1 MLFASYNIQYG
12 TGKDGRVD
20 LGRIA
25 DAVGA
30 ADVIALQ
37 EVERHWP
44 RTGDIDQ
51 VAALASL
58 LPDRYWVYGPGLD
71 MHAEGGGPAGNR
83 RRQFGNML
91 LSRVP
96 IVSSRHHMLPKFGAT
111 KQYCLQRSAIE
122 GVIETPSAGP
132 LRVYSVHLSHL
143 GDGDRAAQVDR
154 LLAIHRD
161 APAEGGA
168 WCGQREGTDWTLGL
182 PEPPMPAAAVF
193 MGDFN
198 LAADSP
204 LYERLAEPLSNEYG
218 RMTARAGLVDA
229 WVAAGNPEDTGTTA
243 DSHVGRRFARID
255 YCFASAA
262 LAPRIRKAWIDGRA
276 VGSDHQPVWTEF
288 EF

>member
-20 LGRIA
+20 LARIA
-25 DAVGA
+25 DAVKE

-44 RTGDIDQ
+44 RTGDVDQ
-51 VAALASL
+51 VAALAAA
-58 LPDRYWVYGPGLD
+58 LPGRYWVYGPGLD
-71 MHAEGGGPAGNR
+71 MHADGGAPGSR

-91 LSRVP
+91 LSRTP
-96 IVSSRHHMLPKFGAT
+96 IVSSRHHLLPKFGAT

-122 GVIETPSAGP
+122 GVIETPGFGP
-132 LRVYSVHLSHL
+132 IRVYSLHLSHL
-143 GDGDRAAQVDR
+143 GDGDRAAQVEK

-161 APAEGGA
+161 APSEGGA
-168 WCGQREGTDWTLGL
+168 WCGHREGTDWTLGQ

-204 LYERLAEPLSNEYG
+204 LYERLAGPMSNEYG
-218 RMTARAGLVDA
+218 RMTARSGLVDA
-229 WVAAGNPEDTGTTA
+229 WVAAGNAEDSGTTA
-243 DSHVGRRFARID
+243 DSHAGRRFARID

-262 LAPRIRKAWIDGRA
+262 LASRVRKAWIDGKA
-276 VGSDHQPVWTEF
+276 VGSDHQPIWTAF
-288 EF
+288 DL